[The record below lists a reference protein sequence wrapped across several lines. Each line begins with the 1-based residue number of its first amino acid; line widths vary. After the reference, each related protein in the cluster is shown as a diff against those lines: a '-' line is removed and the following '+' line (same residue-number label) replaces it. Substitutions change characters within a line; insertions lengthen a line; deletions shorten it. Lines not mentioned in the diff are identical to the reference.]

1 MAIQI
6 IKNRLFRTIAI
17 GAAIIFTII
26 LILQFGVKKYIIN
39 FLDQKIPDHIHLVHG
54 QIEVN
59 LLTGFV
65 QLQDITL
72 ELRDRD
78 SGVKL
83 AELHMKAFNLEGFGY
98 FNYFF
103 RNNIGAKNIKL
114 LNPKIGYYSGID
126 SGKINF
132 DLPQQAKTGKSFTL
146 ARLEIVDGELVDIQK
161 ETDTIKFMVEKL
173 NLSVENLKTDKIL
186 IEKKIPF
193 SYGAYTLS
201 TGKIFVDLGP
211 YEALTV
217 RDASIKNEEVELNNV
232 SLKSKYTKVTLS
244 EILEKERDHIDLK
257 MPVVKL
263 SKMEYGFNAD
273 RFFLKTNSVHI
284 QNPICE
290 IYRDK
295 LIQDDWVQKK
305 LYSRKLREMPMDL
318 DISEVIINKG
328 HLSYAE
334 LVNVGTL
341 PGELVFSDL
350 EARLNNVSN
359 TYENGE
365 TTMIEARAL
374 LMGNAPI
381 QLQWNFDSSKENDA
395 FYVSGMVKDFESES
409 INQFLKSNLRTK
421 AEGDINELYFTVSG
435 DAISSRGDMKMKYRD
450 FRFMVLKKD
459 RLGVNKFLTFIG
471 NMITNDGSKTDDRGY
486 RYGVIYA
493 ERDTTKSFFNYLWNN
508 VMDGILNTLTG
519 DGKKE

>member
-6 IKNRLFRTIAI
+6 LKNTLFRTIAI
-17 GAAIIFTII
+17 AVAIIFAIV
-26 LILQFGVKKYIIN
+26 LILQFGAKKYIIN
-39 FLDQKIPDHIHLVHG
+39 FLHKKIPDHIHLVYD

-72 ELRDRD
+72 GLSDRD

-83 AELHMKAFNLEGFGY
+83 TEMQMEAISLEGFGY

-103 RNNIGAKNIKL
+103 GNNIGADKIKL
-114 LNPKIGYYSGID
+114 LNPKVRYYSGNN
-126 SGKINF
+126 SGKINS
-132 DLPQQAKTGKSFTL
+132 DLPTQSETGKVFTL
-146 ARLEIVDGELVDIQK
+146 DRLEIVDGDIVDIQK
-161 ETDTIKFMVEKL
+161 ETDTIKLMVEKL

-186 IEKKIPF
+186 IENKIPF

-201 TGKIFVDLGP
+201 TGNIFVDLGP
-211 YEALTV
+211 FEALTV
-217 RDASIKNEEVELNNV
+217 RDASIKNKEVELNNV
-232 SLKSKYTKVTLS
+232 SVKSKYTKVTLS
-244 EILEKERDHIDLK
+244 KILEKERDYIALD
-257 MPVVKL
+257 MPVVKS
-263 SKMEYGFNAD
+263 SKMEFGYNSD

-284 QNPICE
+284 QNPNLE

-305 LYSRKLREMPMDL
+305 LYSKKLREMPMDL
-318 DISEVIINKG
+318 DISEISIKNG

-334 LVNVGTL
+334 LVNEETE

-350 EARLNNVSN
+350 EATLNNISN
-359 TYENGE
+359 TYENGKE
-365 TTMIEARAL
+365 TKIEAKAL

-395 FYVSGMVKDFESES
+395 FYVSGIVKDFESES

-421 AEGDINELYFTVSG
+421 AEGDINELYFTISG
-435 DAISSRGDMKMKYRD
+435 DAISSRGDMKMKYQD

-471 NMITNDGSKTDDRGY
+471 NMITNDGSKTDDKGY
-486 RYGVIYA
+486 RYGEIYA
-493 ERDTTKSFFNYLWNN
+493 ERDTTKSFFNYLWLN
-508 VMDGILNTLTG
+508 VMDGILDTLTG